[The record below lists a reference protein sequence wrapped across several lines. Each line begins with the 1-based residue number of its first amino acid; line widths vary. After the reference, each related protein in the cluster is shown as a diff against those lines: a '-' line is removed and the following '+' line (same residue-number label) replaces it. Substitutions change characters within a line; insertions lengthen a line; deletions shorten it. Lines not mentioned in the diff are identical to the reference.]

1 MLSPMRDARSK
12 PIQFKIF
19 NRLYWTP
26 VRMNRLGLS
35 ESNLCWRCKTDKG
48 DLLHMFL
55 YCPNLTAYWQRV
67 TEKIIDSLGTNIN
80 LTPALCLLNSM
91 KGNKRI
97 NEKKSIVAKG
107 STHHF

>member
-1 MLSPMRDARSK
+1 
-12 PIQFKIF
+12 
-19 NRLYWTP
+19 
-26 VRMNRLGLS
+26 
-35 ESNLCWRCKTDKG
+35 
-48 DLLHMFL
+48 MFL